1 MKVYSVEIAS
11 TGALD
16 DGFIDPKTTQDYS
29 DFNAEAGEVAD
40 YESKAKGWIRWRNLI
55 EKLSEMH
62 VINDVMDI
70 EIPGASSLVAPTSI
84 KFFLTYDGEPSV
96 RLADDSI
103 LYGED
108 AIKEMVSFVLTHD
121 YDMLAM
127 VWNPTV
133 VKQGEKDLMPK
144 GAEFKFVKAPKLF
157 SGIAAKNAVTV
168 KTFDVPNPTDVS
180 LKLSVTPPPPQSKVI
195 INGVETTEYRGNI
208 GDEITW
214 SASADHFISQ
224 NGALELEQ
232 DTEINVE
239 LVEVPGT
246 VIINPTPADA
256 IVKINNMERKSYT
269 GRYGENVTWEVS
281 KVGYK
286 PKSGSLTITEDEVTI
301 PVELEITRVSLTI
314 NPTPADAV
322 VTINGK
328 TQKTITVDYGTEVSY
343 SVAKIGYDTKSAKI
357 TLVENTNLDIEL
369 SQTVVVLT
377 INPTPSDA
385 TVMIAGVEQKNYTG
399 VYGDIVDWEVSAA
412 GYTSKSGSETL
423 TENKT
428 VDVALEKVQVT
439 VSINATPADATVTLN
454 GEERNTITVDYGT
467 KVDWVVSKTG
477 YVSQNGSIT
486 PTENTT
492 KDVALVLEKHT
503 FSIVATP
510 SDATVIINGEERST
524 FTADYGT
531 EINWSVGKEG
541 YVSKEGTY
549 ILTADKE
556 EVVALDKQQI
566 TITVTATPEDATVKL
581 NGVTQK
587 SITVD
592 YGTEVSYEVSKTGYV
607 SKSGTVSAINTETIT
622 IELVKQKVTLTI
634 APTPEDAVVKINGIE
649 QKTIT
654 VDYGTQ
660 VTYEVSKTGY
670 VSKTATISVVN
681 TETLYVSLSNEQVTI
696 TITPTPEDATVK
708 LNGVVQKSITVDY
721 GTQVTYEVSKTGYVS
736 KSGNIIADETQ
747 TLPVELVKQQVTLTI
762 VPTPEDATVKLNG
775 VVQKS
780 ITVDYG
786 TEVTYEVSKT
796 GYDTKTA
803 KVVVNETKSLPITLS
818 KTQVTLTITPT
829 PSNATVIIND
839 VERKSITVDYGTK
852 VTYAVSATG
861 YVSKSGEETV
871 IANKTLPV
879 ALVKQQVTVTIV
891 PTPADATVKIDGEV
905 KSEVTVDY
913 GTEISYEVSKAGY
926 VSKSGT
932 ETVTAT
938 KTLTV
943 VLEVQKVTFAITPTP
958 TDATVTINGTAQKS
972 VSVDYGSEVSWEV
985 SKPGYTTRNGTEVVN
1000 KDTTI
1005 AIELVIKQFTFT
1017 ITPTPA
1023 DATVTIN
1030 DVVQSSLTADYGTA
1044 ITWSVAKNG
1053 FEAQNGSLT
1062 LTEDTTLP
1070 VTLVGSAAI
1079 KQVKTSTTY
1088 GNSTFVLYDNGE
1100 LYGCG
1105 SNTSGQQGNGT
1116 TNDVKT
1122 FTKLADGVKD
1132 VACSDSTTFY
1142 LTTTGELYGC
1152 GYNNHGQQGDGTT
1165 NNVLTFTKRADGVK
1179 DVACSNSTTFYLT
1192 TTGELYGCGNNAY
1205 GQQGSGT
1212 TTNVNTFTKRADN
1225 VEKIYVSDQT
1235 IFYITTTG
1243 ELYGCGYNG
1252 TGQQGNG
1259 TTTNVNTFTKRANN
1273 VEKIYAS
1280 NETTFYLTTTGELYG
1295 SGTNYSGQQGDG
1307 STNNVK
1313 TFTKRAENVKDVSC
1327 SNIGTFYLT
1336 TTGELSSCGS
1346 NSEGQQGDGTTTSV
1360 KRFAKRADNV
1370 EKIYASDETTFYLT
1384 TTGELYGC
1392 GDNAYSQQGSGKIND
1407 VLTFTKRADGV
1418 KDAYCSKRTTF
1429 YLTTTGELYGCGT
1442 NGNGQQGDGTTTE
1455 VKTFT
1460 KKVVK

>member
-16 DGFIDPKTTQDYS
+16 GGFIDPKTTQDYS

-40 YESKAKGWIRWRNLI
+40 YEAKAKGWIRWRNLI

-62 VINDVMDI
+62 VIDDVMDI

-157 SGIAAKNAVTV
+157 SGVAAKNAVTV

-195 INGVETTEYRGNI
+195 INGVETTEYHGNI

-301 PVELEITRVSLTI
+301 PVDLEIIRVSLTI

-328 TQKTITVDYGTEVSY
+328 AQKTITVDYGTEVSY
-343 SVAKIGYDTKSAKI
+343 SVAKTGYDTKSAKL
-357 TLVENTNLDIEL
+357 TLTEDTNLDVEL

-377 INPTPSDA
+377 INPTPA
-385 TVMIAGVEQKNYTG
+385 NAIVTIAGVEQKKYTG
-399 VYGDIVDWEVSAA
+399 VYGDKVDWEVSAT

-423 TENKT
+423 TANKT

-454 GEERNTITVDYGT
+454 GEERKTITVDYGT
-467 KVDWVVSKTG
+467 NVAWVVSKTG

-486 PTENTT
+486 PTENTM

-510 SDATVIINGEERST
+510 ADATVIINGGERST

-531 EINWSVGKEG
+531 EIGWSVGKVG

-549 ILTADKE
+549 TLAADKE
-556 EVVALDKQQI
+556 EVVTLAKQQI
-566 TITVTATPEDATVKL
+566 TITITATPEDATVKL
-581 NGVTQK
+581 NGVVQK
-587 SITVD
+587 SVTVD

-607 SKSGTVSAINTETIT
+607 SKSG
-622 IELVKQKVTLTI
+622 K
-634 APTPEDAVVKINGIE
+634 
-649 QKTIT
+649 
-654 VDYGTQ
+654 
-660 VTYEVSKTGY
+660 
-670 VSKTATISVVN
+670 
-681 TETLYVSLSNEQVTI
+681 
-696 TITPTPEDATVK
+696 
-708 LNGVVQKSITVDY
+708 
-721 GTQVTYEVSKTGYVS
+721 
-736 KSGNIIADETQ
+736 IIADKTQ
-747 TLPVELVKQQVTLTI
+747 TVPVELVKQQVTLTI

-775 VVQKS
+775 VAQKS
-780 ITVDYG
+780 VTVEYG
-786 TEVTYEVSKT
+786 MEVSYEVSKT
-796 GYDTKTA
+796 
-803 KVVVNETKSLPITLS
+803 
-818 KTQVTLTITPT
+818 
-829 PSNATVIIND
+829 
-839 VERKSITVDYGTK
+839 
-852 VTYAVSATG
+852 
-861 YVSKSGEETV
+861 
-871 IANKTLPV
+871 
-879 ALVKQQVTVTIV
+879 
-891 PTPADATVKIDGEV
+891 
-905 KSEVTVDY
+905 
-913 GTEISYEVSKAGY
+913 GY

-972 VSVDYGSEVSWEV
+972 VSVDYGSEVTWEV
-985 SKPGYTTRNGTEVVN
+985 SKTGYTTRNGTEVVN
-1000 KDTTI
+1000 KDTTR

-1017 ITPTPA
+1017 ITPTPE

-1030 DVVQSSLTADYGTA
+1030 DVVQSSLKADYGTA
-1044 ITWSVAKNG
+1044 ITWSVAKDG
-1053 FEAQNGSLT
+1053 FTAQNGSLT
-1062 LTEDTTLP
+1062 LTEDKTLP
-1070 VTLVGSAAI
+1070 VTLVA
-1079 KQVKTSTTY
+1079 V
-1088 GNSTFVLYDNGE
+1088 E
-1100 LYGCG
+1100 
-1105 SNTSGQQGNGT
+1105 SG
-1116 TNDVKT
+1116 
-1122 FTKLADGVKD
+1122 A
-1132 VACSDSTTFY
+1132 
-1142 LTTTGELYGC
+1142 
-1152 GYNNHGQQGDGTT
+1152 
-1165 NNVLTFTKRADGVK
+1165 
-1179 DVACSNSTTFYLT
+1179 
-1192 TTGELYGCGNNAY
+1192 
-1205 GQQGSGT
+1205 
-1212 TTNVNTFTKRADN
+1212 
-1225 VEKIYVSDQT
+1225 
-1235 IFYITTTG
+1235 
-1243 ELYGCGYNG
+1243 
-1252 TGQQGNG
+1252 
-1259 TTTNVNTFTKRANN
+1259 
-1273 VEKIYAS
+1273 
-1280 NETTFYLTTTGELYG
+1280 
-1295 SGTNYSGQQGDG
+1295 
-1307 STNNVK
+1307 
-1313 TFTKRAENVKDVSC
+1313 
-1327 SNIGTFYLT
+1327 
-1336 TTGELSSCGS
+1336 
-1346 NSEGQQGDGTTTSV
+1346 
-1360 KRFAKRADNV
+1360 
-1370 EKIYASDETTFYLT
+1370 
-1384 TTGELYGC
+1384 
-1392 GDNAYSQQGSGKIND
+1392 
-1407 VLTFTKRADGV
+1407 
-1418 KDAYCSKRTTF
+1418 
-1429 YLTTTGELYGCGT
+1429 
-1442 NGNGQQGDGTTTE
+1442 
-1455 VKTFT
+1455 
-1460 KKVVK
+1460 